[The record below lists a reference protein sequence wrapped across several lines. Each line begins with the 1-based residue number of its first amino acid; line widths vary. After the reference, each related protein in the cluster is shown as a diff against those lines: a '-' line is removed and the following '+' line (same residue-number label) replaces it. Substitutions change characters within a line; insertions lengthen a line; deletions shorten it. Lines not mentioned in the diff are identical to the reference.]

1 MGILSTLFG
10 RSKLKRP
17 SREQFFAIATTA
29 VGLSARSDLNVTNFA
44 GVVFNPVESSF
55 FAELER
61 EMDALLDASQ
71 REAGTRFEVKDDGFG
86 TRWVILDD
94 PDFEDLVTTIHI
106 VGETITE
113 HGFGDRLIAAVL
125 RFDFEGKQAY
135 WIYNIKRG
143 KFYPL
148 VMSGRSERDNAAEM
162 RLGALMEEEKVPVE
176 QNLENWYALWGIP
189 F

>member
-1 MGILSTLFG
+1 MGILSALFG
-10 RSKLKRP
+10 RPKLRRP
-17 SREQFFAIATTA
+17 NREQFFAIATAA
-29 VGLSARSDLNVTNFA
+29 VGLSARAGLNVTNSA

-55 FAELER
+55 FAELES
-61 EMDALLDASQ
+61 EMNALLAAGETS
-71 REAGTRFEVKDDGFG
+71 AGTKFEVKDDGFG

-106 VGETITE
+106 VGETVTE

-125 RFDFEGKQAY
+125 RFDFEDKPAY

-148 VMSGRSERDNAAEM
+148 VLSGRSQRDNAAEM

-176 QNLENWYALWGIP
+176 PNLENWYALWGIP